1 MRIRLRDP
9 KSIFASGS
17 LLPLLFAMGSICLAT
32 VGTVALRGTRDL
44 HPKGAAHD
52 EPNYA
57 CGHAGLDIGWLVVL
71 VVIPA
76 VTYSASWNVSIGP
89 WAGWLCLAL
98 PVALIVLVTV
108 NRSKNRQAAEA
119 SSDLK
124 FEGDLQGEIA
134 SSRANQLP
142 STWTAP
148 KLPSSVVASIWTDR
162 FINRSTETQRHES
175 MLRMMTRG
183 YVREAPYVVAVALLS
198 LRDAGLIRMS
208 VEPRGMVFN
217 SFHRVSMERTDLA
230 LSRFDL
236 GAVESGLL
244 LACLD
249 LAHRRFRKTTQPAV
263 YSVVKE
269 WIHQT
274 QDHPFQ
280 WVVGVA
286 VQQGRDL
293 GLYEPVIKKRA
304 WYGKMVDDKPVY
316 SLEHLAACDDQAV
329 ACAARWQDFAASDS
343 ELQQT
348 LLSEVAFGIQ
358 GRQSSSG

>member
-1 MRIRLRDP
+1 
-9 KSIFASGS
+9 
-17 LLPLLFAMGSICLAT
+17 
-32 VGTVALRGTRDL
+32 
-44 HPKGAAHD
+44 
-52 EPNYA
+52 
-57 CGHAGLDIGWLVVL
+57 LVVL
-71 VVIPA
+71 AVIPA

-98 PVALIVLVTV
+98 PLALIVLVTV

-162 FINRSTETQRHES
+162 FINRSTQSLAETQRYES

-183 YVREAPYVVAVALLS
+183 YVREAPYVVEVTLLS

-293 GLYEPVIKKRA
+293 GLYEPVIKMRA

-329 ACAARWQDFAASDS
+329 ACAARWQEFAASDS

-348 LLSEVAFGIQ
+348 LLTEVAFGIQ